1 MFSVIRLIVFIA
13 IFAVYTSSL
22 EIDFVPNTFVIEF
35 DRPIHSFASKRHVLS
50 KRSIFYQQLA
60 AYNISYDVRHEY
72 EVINAVSVAFKSAQ
86 DSSLFF
92 EKALGVKKAWPV
104 STISKPA
111 VYQTKSQDSN
121 DNISSL
127 FGLYNATGISR
138 VRDEL
143 GITGKGIKVG
153 IIDTGVDYLHP
164 ALGGCFG
171 ENCRVAYGYDFVGDE
186 YNGDN
191 APNPDSDPRDTCNG
205 HGTHVAGIIG
215 ARDATLQFT
224 GIAPDV
230 TFGAYRIFGC
240 AGSSSDDV
248 IMKAMERA
256 YLDGMDVINLS
267 LGDVGWPE
275 SPASLLADEL
285 ALKGM
290 IVCAAAGNE
299 GDKGI
304 FEVGAPSLGK
314 HALSIASVDNTH
326 VLSHTIRL
334 QNNLTL
340 GYLTAN
346 GTRFNIST
354 ARLTTLGE
362 FLADRDG
369 CDPLKVN
376 AMGKVVLMNRG
387 GCMFSQKILNAQEA
401 GAIGVIIYNNIPGP
415 VTPSISEGKVD
426 IEYGGISKADGYE
439 LFHYL
444 KRNPDYDTIE
454 FLREDLSFPVPT
466 AGSISDFS
474 SWGLGP
480 DLSLKPD
487 ISAPGGQIYSTYPV
501 DLGSYATLSGTSMA
515 SPYVAGAVALLQESR
530 GGNRAIGAKEVRT
543 MLINNGHPFNILNS
557 ESLESVARQGS
568 GLIDVYHAVTSDTS
582 VFPEQIRLNDAEHGA
597 ENHEY
602 TLTIKNNG
610 RLASEYLITHMV
622 ASTAQGFKIKGTGND
637 AFPLKKPILLSN
649 HEADAMVDILS
660 PVVLVEANEELN
672 VTVRIAP
679 PANSASMPPSIYS
692 GYIAISKSHEREDV
706 KYVPYAGL
714 TTNLSQLPV
723 LLINSTTPHLLSQ
736 HINVFSPALLSMQ
749 LAEASPLLSVSVVNA
764 ADVSQNY
771 GLVPGGYS
779 RYVGRNSIDDP
790 TDVLILSWYGN
801 VATTPEQ
808 ASLGA
813 FSRQSRTQDVQNQE
827 LASTALNQEISQ
839 IGTKLEKGVY
849 KLKVMALKPFGNVD
863 NDQDYDIWY
872 SPDIVLE

>member
-1 MFSVIRLIVFIA
+1 MLNMIQLMIVSIA
-13 IFAVYTSSL
+13 LFAVSTSSL

-35 DRPIHSFASKRHVLS
+35 DRPIQSFASKRHVLS
-50 KRSIFYQQLA
+50 KRSLFYQQLE
-60 AYNISYDVRHEY
+60 AYNISYEVRHEY
-72 EVINAVSVAFKSAQ
+72 EIINAVSIAFKSAH

-92 EKALGVKKAWPV
+92 EKSLGVKKAWPV
-104 STISKPA
+104 NTVSKPA

-121 DNISSL
+121 DNVSSL
-127 FGLYNATGISR
+127 FGLYNATGITR

-143 GITGKGIKVG
+143 GITGQGIKVG
-153 IIDTGVDYLHP
+153 IIDTGVDYMHP

-171 ENCRVAYGYDFVGDE
+171 ANCRVAYGYDFVGDD
-186 YNGDN
+186 YMGDN
-191 APNPDSDPRDTCNG
+191 APSPDDDPRDTCNG

-215 ARDATLQFT
+215 ARDTKLQFT

-240 AGSSSDDV
+240 SGSSSDDV

-256 YLDGMDVINLS
+256 YLDGMDIINLS

-346 GTRFNIST
+346 GAVFNVST
-354 ARLTTLGE
+354 ARLTTSSDE

-369 CDPLKVN
+369 CEPLKVN
-376 AMGKVVLMNRG
+376 AMGKIVLMNRG

-401 GAIGVIIYNNIPGP
+401 GAIGVIIYNNNPGP
-415 VTPSISEGKVD
+415 VTPSISDGKVSID
-426 IEYGGISKADGYE
+426 YGGISKADGYE

-444 KRNPDYDTIE
+444 RRNPNSDTVE
-454 FLREDLSFPVPT
+454 FLKQDLSFPVPT
-466 AGSISDFS
+466 AGSISAFS

-501 DLGSYATLSGTSMA
+501 DMGSYATLSGTSMA

-530 GGNRAIGAKEVRT
+530 GGNRAIGAQEVRT
-543 MLINNGHPFNILNS
+543 MLINNGHPFNVLHS

-597 ENHEY
+597 QNNEY

-610 RLASEYLITHMV
+610 RLASEYQISHVV
-622 ASTAQGFKIKGTGND
+622 ASTAQGFKIKGTGSD
-637 AFPLKKPILLSN
+637 VFPLKKPILLSH
-649 HEADAMVDILS
+649 HEADAVVDILSS
-660 PVVLVEANEELN
+660 PVVLVPANEALN

-679 PANSASMPPSIYS
+679 PANAASMPPSIYS
-692 GYIAISKSHEREDV
+692 GYIAISKSQDNDGGGDV

-723 LLINSTTPHLLSQ
+723 LLVNSTTPRLLSQ
-736 HINVFSPALLSMQ
+736 RINVFSPALLSLQ

-771 GLVPGGYS
+771 GLIPGGYS

-790 TDVLILSWYGN
+790 TDVLIMSWYGN
-801 VATTPEQ
+801 VATSPEQ
-808 ASLGA
+808 ASLGTFA
-813 FSRQSRTQDVQNQE
+813 RHSRTQQEDVQQQDLLATAVNQHV
-827 LASTALNQEISQ
+827 SQ
-839 IGTKLEKGVY
+839 IGTKLDKGVY
-849 KLKVMALKPFGNVD
+849 KLKVMALKPFGNVE
-863 NDQDYDIWY
+863 NDQDYDI
-872 SPDIVLE
+872 